1 MAKTT
6 YLSCEENGR
15 AGAERI
21 AEMYRSQGCDVRI
34 EHGDIPQW
42 GSAIP
47 TSSTYGKTERGYRVI
62 VDDHKPERQ
71 PFIW

>member
-6 YLSCEENGR
+6 YLSCEENGG

-21 AEMYRSQGCDVRI
+21 AAMYRKPGVDVTI

-47 TSSTYGKTERGYRVI
+47 TSSTYGKTEKGYRVI
-62 VDDHKPERQ
+62 VDNHKPEKHY
-71 PFIW
+71 FW